1 MYKTE
6 DGSVKANEEQLVM
19 KFLMGDNSEAIEFL
33 DEVNNLF
40 EEENVTE
47 DDIEKAFNKID
58 EYQKQTENVDKL
70 ANFSD
75 EEKAKLKEIMSG
87 RLDMMEMNIE
97 QIAQD
102 RFGKYQESDVDGAVG
117 MPEYGMPEN
126 NMPNYRGLMGN
137 RDEDGSLKPMPGKE
151 PRR

>member
-1 MYKTE
+1 MT
-6 DGSVKANEEQLVM
+6 NEEQLVM

-47 DDIEKAFNKID
+47 DDIEQAFNKID
-58 EYQKQTENVDKL
+58 EYRKQAENADLYKL
-70 ANFSD
+70 PNFSD

-87 RLDMMEMNIE
+87 RFDMLEMNIE
-97 QIAQD
+97 KIAQD
-102 RFGKYQESDVDGAVG
+102 RFGKYQETDVGEDLVG

-126 NMPNYRGLMGN
+126 DMPNYRGLMGN

-151 PRR
+151 PRK